1 MDPENQD
8 RIKGLVDEH
17 GADDLVVVL
26 GAADL
31 ESLEVAAETV
41 TMGDPAYVGPLAGVQ
56 LGLPVVH
63 ILEEDVKEQV
73 DAGVYDEQV
82 GLLEMTLDVEQV
94 REAARKFPGPLTQRR
109 ALRLV
114 GLLLGHEADEV
125 DREHRRRRRSTR
137 SRPWRCPAICWSASG
152 VEPREPRRVARRS
165 RRAGWAG
172 GPAAA
177 RAGSRRRRPRR
188 GRPPSRPIERL
199 QGCDWRTGH
208 QRSTPVAR

>member
-8 RIKGLVDEH
+8 RIKGLVDTH

-63 ILEEDVKEQV
+63 ILEEDVKAQV

-82 GLLEMTLDVEQV
+82 GLLEMTLDVERV
-94 REAARKFPGPLTQRR
+94 REAAQKFPGR
-109 ALRLV
+109 
-114 GLLLGHEADEV
+114 
-125 DREHRRRRRSTR
+125 
-137 SRPWRCPAICWSASG
+137 
-152 VEPREPRRVARRS
+152 
-165 RRAGWAG
+165 
-172 GPAAA
+172 
-177 RAGSRRRRPRR
+177 
-188 GRPPSRPIERL
+188 
-199 QGCDWRTGH
+199 
-208 QRSTPVAR
+208 

>member
-8 RIKGLVDEH
+8 RIKGLVDTH

-56 LGLPVVH
+56 LGLPVIH

-82 GLLEMTLDVEQV
+82 GLLEMTLDVSQV
-94 REAARKFPGPLTQRR
+94 REAARKFPGR
-109 ALRLV
+109 
-114 GLLLGHEADEV
+114 
-125 DREHRRRRRSTR
+125 
-137 SRPWRCPAICWSASG
+137 
-152 VEPREPRRVARRS
+152 
-165 RRAGWAG
+165 
-172 GPAAA
+172 
-177 RAGSRRRRPRR
+177 
-188 GRPPSRPIERL
+188 
-199 QGCDWRTGH
+199 
-208 QRSTPVAR
+208 

>member
-8 RIKGLVDEH
+8 RIKGLVDTH
-17 GADDLVVVL
+17 GADDMVVVL

-41 TMGDPAYVGPLAGVQ
+41 TLGDPAYVGPLAGVQ

-94 REAARKFPGPLTQRR
+94 REAARKFPGR
-109 ALRLV
+109 
-114 GLLLGHEADEV
+114 
-125 DREHRRRRRSTR
+125 
-137 SRPWRCPAICWSASG
+137 
-152 VEPREPRRVARRS
+152 
-165 RRAGWAG
+165 
-172 GPAAA
+172 
-177 RAGSRRRRPRR
+177 
-188 GRPPSRPIERL
+188 
-199 QGCDWRTGH
+199 
-208 QRSTPVAR
+208 

>member
-8 RIKGLVDEH
+8 RIKGLVDTH

-56 LGLPVVH
+56 LGLPVIH

-94 REAARKFPGPLTQRR
+94 REAARRFPGR
-109 ALRLV
+109 
-114 GLLLGHEADEV
+114 
-125 DREHRRRRRSTR
+125 
-137 SRPWRCPAICWSASG
+137 
-152 VEPREPRRVARRS
+152 
-165 RRAGWAG
+165 
-172 GPAAA
+172 
-177 RAGSRRRRPRR
+177 
-188 GRPPSRPIERL
+188 
-199 QGCDWRTGH
+199 
-208 QRSTPVAR
+208 

>member
-8 RIKGLVDEH
+8 RIKGLVDTH

-41 TMGDPAYVGPLAGVQ
+41 TVGDPAYVGPLAGVQ

-94 REAARKFPGPLTQRR
+94 RDAAKKFPGR
-109 ALRLV
+109 
-114 GLLLGHEADEV
+114 
-125 DREHRRRRRSTR
+125 
-137 SRPWRCPAICWSASG
+137 
-152 VEPREPRRVARRS
+152 
-165 RRAGWAG
+165 
-172 GPAAA
+172 
-177 RAGSRRRRPRR
+177 
-188 GRPPSRPIERL
+188 
-199 QGCDWRTGH
+199 
-208 QRSTPVAR
+208 

>member
-8 RIKGLVDEH
+8 RIKGLVDTH

-82 GLLEMTLDVEQV
+82 GLLEMTLDVGQV
-94 REAARKFPGPLTQRR
+94 LEAARTFPGR
-109 ALRLV
+109 
-114 GLLLGHEADEV
+114 
-125 DREHRRRRRSTR
+125 
-137 SRPWRCPAICWSASG
+137 
-152 VEPREPRRVARRS
+152 
-165 RRAGWAG
+165 
-172 GPAAA
+172 
-177 RAGSRRRRPRR
+177 
-188 GRPPSRPIERL
+188 
-199 QGCDWRTGH
+199 
-208 QRSTPVAR
+208 

>member
-8 RIKGLVDEH
+8 RIKGLVDTH

-56 LGLPVVH
+56 LGLPVIH

-94 REAARKFPGPLTQRR
+94 REAAQKFPGR
-109 ALRLV
+109 
-114 GLLLGHEADEV
+114 
-125 DREHRRRRRSTR
+125 
-137 SRPWRCPAICWSASG
+137 
-152 VEPREPRRVARRS
+152 
-165 RRAGWAG
+165 
-172 GPAAA
+172 
-177 RAGSRRRRPRR
+177 
-188 GRPPSRPIERL
+188 
-199 QGCDWRTGH
+199 
-208 QRSTPVAR
+208 

>member
-8 RIKGLVDEH
+8 RIKGLVDTH

-56 LGLPVVH
+56 LGLPVIH

-73 DAGVYDEQV
+73 DTGVYDEQV

-94 REAARKFPGPLTQRR
+94 RDAAKKFPGR
-109 ALRLV
+109 
-114 GLLLGHEADEV
+114 
-125 DREHRRRRRSTR
+125 
-137 SRPWRCPAICWSASG
+137 
-152 VEPREPRRVARRS
+152 
-165 RRAGWAG
+165 
-172 GPAAA
+172 
-177 RAGSRRRRPRR
+177 
-188 GRPPSRPIERL
+188 
-199 QGCDWRTGH
+199 
-208 QRSTPVAR
+208 

>member
-8 RIKGLVDEH
+8 RIQGLVDTH

-41 TMGDPAYVGPLAGVQ
+41 TLGDPAYVGPLAGVQ

-63 ILEEDVKEQV
+63 ILEQDVKEQV

-94 REAARKFPGPLTQRR
+94 REAARKFPGR
-109 ALRLV
+109 
-114 GLLLGHEADEV
+114 
-125 DREHRRRRRSTR
+125 
-137 SRPWRCPAICWSASG
+137 
-152 VEPREPRRVARRS
+152 
-165 RRAGWAG
+165 
-172 GPAAA
+172 
-177 RAGSRRRRPRR
+177 
-188 GRPPSRPIERL
+188 
-199 QGCDWRTGH
+199 
-208 QRSTPVAR
+208 